1 MNIEFVATL
10 EKWYSRNG
18 RDLPWRRV
26 RDPYLIWVS
35 EIILQ
40 QTRVAQGMDYYHRFV
55 HRFPDFISL
64 AEATDDEV
72 MRLWQGLGYYSR
84 ARNLHAAARQLAE
97 RGTFP
102 TDYAEVRA
110 LPGVGEYTA
119 AAICS
124 IAYGQPYAVL
134 DGNVFRVLSRCFLLD
149 APIDT
154 TQGRKLFRAM
164 ADEMLDI
171 ANPGLYNQAIMDFG
185 AMQCVP
191 LSPGCQSCPLAA
203 MCGALHEGR
212 VAELP
217 LKARSVSV
225 RDRYLLYLY
234 LRDAQGN
241 VWIHRRPKGDIWQGL
256 YELYAVETAGSNES
270 FRQIPAMFRDKRITL
285 CAEGVKHQL
294 THQTLHADCY
304 AIEVGP
310 DWAGQ
315 DGLWVPEHTLDSYP
329 MPKLMLRLLES
340 VRRHC
345 KGKGN

>member
-1 MNIEFVATL
+1 MNRTFVATL
-10 EKWYSRNG
+10 EEWYIQNG
-18 RDLPWRRV
+18 RDLPWRHV
-26 RDPYLIWVS
+26 RDPYLIWIS

-55 HRFPDFISL
+55 ERFPDFVSL
-64 AEATDDEV
+64 AAAPEDEV

-84 ARNLHAAARQLAE
+84 ARNLHAAARQVAR
-97 RGTFP
+97 RGSFP
-102 TDYAEVRA
+102 TDYAGVRA

-124 IAYGQPYAVL
+124 FAYGQPYAVL

-154 TQGRKLFRAM
+154 TPGRRLFRAM
-164 ADEMLDI
+164 ADEMLDTSRP
-171 ANPGLYNQAIMDFG
+171 ALYNQAIMDFG

-191 LSPGCQSCPLAA
+191 ASPSCAACPLAG

-212 VAELP
+212 VDELP

-225 RDRYLLYLY
+225 RDRYLLYIY
-234 LRDAQGN
+234 LRDPQGN
-241 VWIHRRPKGDIWQGL
+241 VWLRRRPKGDIWQGL
-256 YELYAVETAGSNES
+256 YELYAVETDAKEGMGRIPDI
-270 FRQIPAMFRDKRITL
+270 FRGMDVTR

-304 AIEVGP
+304 LIEVGA
-310 DWAGQ
+310 DRAGL
-315 DGLWVPEHTLDSYP
+315 DGLWVPEQELDRYP
-329 MPKLMLRLLES
+329 MPKLMLRLLEA
-340 VRRHC
+340 VRRHMR
-345 KGKGN
+345 GNGD